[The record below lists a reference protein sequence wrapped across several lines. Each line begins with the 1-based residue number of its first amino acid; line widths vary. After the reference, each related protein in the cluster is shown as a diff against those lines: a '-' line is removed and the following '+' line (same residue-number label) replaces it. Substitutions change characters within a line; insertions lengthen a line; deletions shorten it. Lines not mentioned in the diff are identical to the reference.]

1 MQEIRLEFHGRLTL
15 ANARQA
21 LADQQRALG
30 LAAKGNN
37 ASQSCKVIADLSG
50 LADVDTAALA
60 VILQL
65 DRDARSQIG
74 RPLMIQGASQDLR
87 SLARLSSL
95 DSVLNWE

>member
-1 MQEIRLEFHGRLTL
+1 MQEIRLEFKERLTL

-30 LAAKGNN
+30 LAAKGN
-37 ASQSCKVIADLSG
+37 ASRYCKVIADLSG

-74 RPLMIQGASQDLR
+74 RPLVIQGASQDLR